1 MRIDLDYN
9 IVSAE
14 DRCAKVRDLT
24 PQLANATP
32 ATLEKVANYILYGK
46 SANGNKLAEAK
57 EITPKHSTWRRKEPE
72 SLDSLMENV
81 LFDEQTLSPIG
92 KRSIYV
98 NPKPTISRDHDGA
111 IPGMA
116 QLWEAIDLTEKQLH
130 TEELNGKT
138 LKVYYLRHLLI
149 DLRKEQY
156 TLKALF
162 QPTIASAPS
171 FTNTTPHEIDWF
183 SDSGY
188 PIDHGNG
195 EWEWHTVAEHT
206 VDFTNPTHIYHI
218 LDNYSALRHQ
228 VYDTPNTSTSY
239 LLYAVEC
246 LVKKTKL
253 SPSRYHIL
261 VRKVDRAPNERIVQE
276 LSDKFGV
283 NYATNYISTIWT
295 KEICGAIARTA
306 EIDRDEWLARNLPH
320 KWKTCIRCHT
330 KKLRDLRFFS
340 LKSTTHDGL
349 NPICK
354 ECQSTKKKDVIPNGR
369 KAKTPV

>member
-1 MRIDLDYN
+1 MRIELDYN

-14 DRCAKVRDLT
+14 DRCAKVHELV
-24 PQLANATP
+24 PQLTNANPT
-32 ATLEKVANYILYGK
+32 TLEKVANYILYGK
-46 SANGNKLAEAK
+46 SANGNKLPEAK

-98 NPKPTISRDHDGA
+98 NPKPTISRERDGDV
-111 IPGMA
+111 PGMA
-116 QLWEAIDLTEKQLH
+116 QLWEAIDLTESQLRA
-130 TEELNGKT
+130 EELNGKT
-138 LKVYYLRHLLI
+138 LKAYYLRHLLI

-162 QPTIASAPS
+162 HPTISSAPS
-171 FTNTTPHEIDWF
+171 FGSGAAHEIDWF
-183 SDSGY
+183 SDAGY

-206 VDFTNPTHIYHI
+206 VDFTNPKHIYHI

-228 VYDTPNTSTSY
+228 VYDTPNTPTAY
-239 LLYAVEC
+239 LLHAIEC
-246 LVKKTKL
+246 LVEKTHL
-253 SPSRYHIL
+253 APSRYYIL
-261 VRKVDRAPNERIVQE
+261 VRKVDHASNEKIVDE
-276 LSDKFGV
+276 LAAKFGLH
-283 NYATNYISTIWT
+283 YATNYISTIWT

-306 EIDRDEWLARNLPH
+306 QVDKDEWLARNHPE
-320 KWKTCIRCHT
+320 KWKTCIRCH
-330 KKLRDLRFFS
+330 KPKLRDLRFFAI
-340 LKSTTHDGL
+340 KNNAHDGL

-354 ECQSTKKKDVIPNGR
+354 ECQKKGVK
-369 KAKTPV
+369 K